1 VQRESDERRRWRP
14 LLGDS
19 KMVCAAVSANPVWAH
34 AAQRNT
40 KDLSSDGGYRYIEIE
55 SQSQPPR
62 SVVSGMQRVAFAI

>member
-1 VQRESDERRRWRP
+1 
-14 LLGDS
+14 
-19 KMVCAAVSANPVWAH
+19 MVRAAVSANPVWAH

-40 KDLSSDGGYRYIEIE
+40 KDFSSDGGYRYIEIE